1 MKNPKWSILT
11 CEKNTIKPPQRYGH
25 TMIYYKPYL
34 LLFGGVL
41 REKNHLSNRIWLCKI
56 EYSYLFSN
64 PIIKWEQ
71 VNYNQPEEMIP
82 EPRLYHT
89 MGIIKAGKAKGM
101 IILFGGRNINKKAL
115 NDCWGLRKHRNGNWE
130 WIIAPK
136 KGNGGAIKRFQH
148 SVVFYK
154 QFMIVIG
161 GRSENTEFY
170 LKGLPLNVYDSITHE
185 WYNIFSFGKFR
196 NAAFTLDKL
205 AFLHGGCDMKKYN
218 EKACS
223 DLVSFDMQMLCE
235 QELFTQKDKKYS
247 EQGELNLSTVKKTLE
262 EINNEDDNNNNN
274 TGQNYVKV
282 SNKELAS
289 SSTLFDGNCNFTKIK
304 IKPIILNKADLSCI
318 SISDDSS
325 IDNSENPTPNI
336 STDDIKTDEPKS
348 KEALSLSY
356 LSYHNIHVQN
366 EVKKVSLEEKNK
378 FQIINTSAKENFEL
392 YENFIESLLKPNAWK
407 NIQKTETGISKF
419 KFRREHIIALTK
431 ACQEVVA
438 SQPIVLRL
446 NTPIKVF
453 GDIHGQYDDLMR
465 FFELWGEPSENPSRG
480 DINSID
486 YLFLGDY
493 VDRGIYSLET
503 ICLLMAL
510 KIKYPDKIHL
520 LRGNHEDHLINSTF
534 GFFEECEYRL
544 SDDGLCDELNV
555 FKIINEFFEY
565 LPLVAIVENE
575 IVCVHG
581 GIGSCFTDISDVEK
595 MQRPLPVIHEALT
608 KEDQII
614 MDILWS
620 DPTDNDS
627 EKGIQPNVIRDSK
640 SYGNIVKFGPD
651 IVENFLN
658 KNKVHMIIRAHE
670 CVPDGFERFSAGKL
684 ITVFS
689 ATDYCKRHKNAGGML
704 LITNNFEIIPHLIYP
719 ISTLKVKW
727 IEKEDYIKKRP
738 PTPIRKRRKIS
749 K

>member
-1 MKNPKWSILT
+1 ML
-11 CEKNTIKPPQRYGH
+11 
-25 TMIYYKPYL
+25 
-34 LLFGGVL
+34 
-41 REKNHLSNRIWLCKI
+41 
-56 EYSYLFSN
+56 
-64 PIIKWEQ
+64 
-71 VNYNQPEEMIP
+71 P
-82 EPRLYHT
+82 EPRLYHS

-101 IILFGGRNINKKAL
+101 IILFGGRDINKKAL

-136 KGNGGAIKRFQH
+136 KGSGGAIKRFQH
-148 SVVFYK
+148 SVLFYK

-170 LKGLPLNVYDSITHE
+170 LKGLPLNIYDSITHE

-196 NAAFTLDKL
+196 NASFTLDKL
-205 AFLHGGCDMKKYN
+205 AFLHGGCDMMKYN
-218 EKACS
+218 EKASS

-235 QELFTQKDKKYS
+235 KELLDQKDKKYS
-247 EQGELNLSTVKKTLE
+247 EQGELNLNSIKKNFENINKE
-262 EINNEDDNNNNN
+262 ENNDNNNEYKNN
-274 TGQNYVKV
+274 IK
-282 SNKELAS
+282 KEITP

-304 IKPIILNKADLSCI
+304 IKPVILNKADLSCI
-318 SISDDSS
+318 SVSDDSS

-336 STDDIKTDEPKS
+336 STDDIKTDEPKT
-348 KEALSLSY
+348 KESLSLSY
-356 LSYHNIHVQN
+356 LSFHNIHIQN
-366 EVKKVSLEEKNK
+366 EVKKVSLDEKNK
-378 FQIINTSAKENFEL
+378 FQIINNLTKENFEL

-534 GFFEECEYRL
+534 GFYEECEYRL
-544 SDDGLCDELNV
+544 SDDALCDELNV

-658 KNKVHMIIRAHE
+658 KNNVHMIIRAHE

-727 IEKEDYIKKRP
+727 IEKDDYIKKRP
-738 PTPIRKRRKIS
+738 PTPIRKRRKNS

>member
-41 REKNHLSNRIWLCKI
+41 REKNHLSNRVWLCKI

-64 PIIKWEQ
+64 PTIKWEQ
-71 VNYNQPEEMIP
+71 VQYNQPEEMLP
-82 EPRLYHT
+82 EPRLYHS

-101 IILFGGRNINKKAL
+101 IILFGGRDINKKAL

-136 KGNGGAIKRFQH
+136 KGSGGAIKRFQH
-148 SVVFYK
+148 SVLFYK

-170 LKGLPLNVYDSITHE
+170 LKGLPLNIYDSITHE

-196 NAAFTLDKL
+196 NASFTLDKL
-205 AFLHGGCDMKKYN
+205 AFLHGGCDMMKYN
-218 EKACS
+218 EKASS

-235 QELFTQKDKKYS
+235 KELLDQKDKKYS
-247 EQGELNLSTVKKTLE
+247 EQGELNLNSIKKNFENINKE
-262 EINNEDDNNNNN
+262 ENNDNNNEYKNN
-274 TGQNYVKV
+274 IK
-282 SNKELAS
+282 KEITP

-304 IKPIILNKADLSCI
+304 IKPVILNKADLSCI
-318 SISDDSS
+318 SVSDDSS

-336 STDDIKTDEPKS
+336 STDDIKTDEPKT
-348 KEALSLSY
+348 KESLSLSY
-356 LSYHNIHVQN
+356 LSFHNIHIQN
-366 EVKKVSLEEKNK
+366 EVKKVSLDEKNK
-378 FQIINTSAKENFEL
+378 FQIINNLTKENFEL

-534 GFFEECEYRL
+534 GFYEECEYRL
-544 SDDGLCDELNV
+544 SDDALCDELNV

-620 DPTDNDS
+620 DPTDNDN

-727 IEKEDYIKKRP
+727 IEKDDYIKKRP
-738 PTPIRKRRKIS
+738 PTPIRKRRKNS

>member
-1 MKNPKWSILT
+1 MKNPKWSILA

-41 REKNHLSNRIWLCKI
+41 REKNHLSNRVWLCKI

-64 PIIKWEQ
+64 PTIKWEQ
-71 VNYNQPEEMIP
+71 VQYNQPEEMLP
-82 EPRLYHT
+82 EPRLYHS

-101 IILFGGRNINKKAL
+101 IILFGGRDINKKAL

-136 KGNGGAIKRFQH
+136 KGSGGAIKRFQH
-148 SVVFYK
+148 SVLFYK

-170 LKGLPLNVYDSITHE
+170 LKGLPLNIYDSITHE

-205 AFLHGGCDMKKYN
+205 AFLHGGCDMMKYN
-218 EKACS
+218 EKASS

-235 QELFTQKDKKYS
+235 KELLDQKDKKYS
-247 EQGELNLSTVKKTLE
+247 EQGELNLNSIKKNFENINKE
-262 EINNEDDNNNNN
+262 ENNDNNNEYKNN
-274 TGQNYVKV
+274 IK
-282 SNKELAS
+282 KEITP

-304 IKPIILNKADLSCI
+304 IKPVILNKADLSCI
-318 SISDDSS
+318 SVSDDSS

-336 STDDIKTDEPKS
+336 STDDIKTDEPKT
-348 KEALSLSY
+348 KESLSLSY
-356 LSYHNIHVQN
+356 LSFHNIHIQN
-366 EVKKVSLEEKNK
+366 EVKKVSLDEKNK
-378 FQIINTSAKENFEL
+378 FQIINNLTKENFEL

-534 GFFEECEYRL
+534 GFYEECEYRL
-544 SDDGLCDELNV
+544 SDDALCDELNV

-658 KNKVHMIIRAHE
+658 KNNVHMIIRAHE

-727 IEKEDYIKKRP
+727 IEKDDYIKKRP
-738 PTPIRKRRKIS
+738 PTPIRKRRKNS